1 MMEMREARR
10 NDVWVLAL
18 KGRLDAVSTPCVR
31 NRLQERIDQ
40 GGRRFAVDAAVLT
53 YISNSGLALL
63 LQVGK
68 QIQERSGRMVLCA
81 LHKPVKRVLEITG
94 FMSLFSISARRKR
107 PFRLPVRLTLFEP
120 PLKRL
125 TSLQRKQFSEIFRVS
140 LILAASYNSAKQA

>member
-1 MMEMREARR
+1 MRFRR
-10 NDVWVLAL
+10 RAFGTACR
-18 KGRLDAVSTPCVR
+18 KGSTR
-31 NRLQERIDQ
+31 AGAGLQWMLP
-40 GGRRFAVDAAVLT
+40 GSPN
-53 YISNSGLALL
+53 ISNSGLALL

-120 PLKRL
+120 PMKRL

-140 LILAASYNSAKQA
+140 LILAASYDSAKQA